1 MSFYDKDRLISLC
14 SEVGLRVEDKTT
26 DTVVISGAGF
36 SLFIHHLDLT
46 CHTLIFNQASR
57 FVPTDKQAD
66 ALFIWAAGI
75 RPTKRGYY
83 NECGYTKVLFNSST
97 VPKWLE
103 RFNPTPIGE
112 AFENNRSSSGTR
124 KFQWYMLDVRECLRI
139 INNDP
144 K

>member
-1 MSFYDKDRLISLC
+1 MSFYDKPRLVDIC
-14 SEVGLRVEDKTT
+14 KGVGLSVEDKTE
-26 DTVVISGAGF
+26 DTVIVGHVLQITH
-36 SLFIHHLDLT
+36 IDLT

-139 INNDP
+139 INHDP